1 MVAGEP
7 SGDFL
12 GAGLIEALAKR
23 FPDARFEGI
32 GGPHMQAAGLSSIYP
47 LSSLSVMGL
56 IEVIKHLPRLL
67 AIRRSLRRRWLDDPP
82 DVFVGID
89 APDFNLGLAEYLRGG
104 GIPTVHY
111 VCPTVWA
118 WRRGRTKKIY
128 RAVDRVLCI
137 YPFEPDLLKSDGI
150 DACFV
155 GHPIADEI
163 PINVERSAARSEL
176 GIDAN
181 AESVALLPGS
191 RVTEVSRL
199 MPIYLDVARR
209 ILAHHPQVNFIIPAA
224 TQALKQDIQK
234 RLASTALASRTRVID
249 GQARSAMA
257 SADAAVI
264 ASGTATLEAMM
275 LGCPAVIV
283 YRVNALT
290 ALIAKLTLKIQWVGM
305 PNLLANKELMPEFI
319 QGAARAELIAPE
331 IIDMLNQPQRRL
343 QLRAQF
349 EQLHLG
355 LRCNANESAAK
366 AVANLLNEP
375 KNRHCE
381 Y

>member
-1 MVAGEP
+1 M
-7 SGDFL
+7 
-12 GAGLIEALAKR
+12 
-23 FPDARFEGI
+23 
-32 GGPHMQAAGLSSIYP
+32 
-47 LSSLSVMGL
+47 
-56 IEVIKHLPRLL
+56 
-67 AIRRSLRRRWLDDPP
+67 
-82 DVFVGID
+82 
-89 APDFNLGLAEYLRGG
+89 
-104 GIPTVHY
+104 HY